1 MLRSVLRTLTVA
13 LAACAAGVVIAAS
26 AAVAPQAAEQ
36 AHIDVARSALLSV
49 EATESADTVTFWI
62 RRVADKKLVDGKDL
76 VVSFGGRN
84 QVFTRHTDGS
94 YTVSADDLRGKDP
107 KAVQIIVGHDG
118 IREILEGQLPP
129 PPEKIS
135 VNGLLGGHGQLAWWI
150 INIGVVLIGVIALSR
165 KKSY

>member
-1 MLRSVLRTLTVA
+1 
-13 LAACAAGVVIAAS
+13 
-26 AAVAPQAAEQ
+26 
-36 AHIDVARSALLSV
+36 
-49 EATESADTVTFWI
+49 
-62 RRVADKKLVDGKDL
+62 
-76 VVSFGGRN
+76 
-84 QVFTRHTDGS
+84 
-94 YTVSADDLRGKDP
+94 VSADDLRGKDP

>member
-1 MLRSVLRTLTVA
+1 MLRSVLLTLTVA
-13 LAACAAGVVIAAS
+13 LAACVAGAALAAQ

-36 AHIDVARSALLSV
+36 AHIDVARSALLSA

-62 RRVADKKLVDGKDL
+62 RRVADKKLVAGKDL
-76 VVSFGGRN
+76 VVSFGGKN
-84 QVFTRHTDGS
+84 QVFTAHTDGS
-94 YTVSADDLRGKDP
+94 YTVPADDLRGKDA
-107 KAVQIIVGHDG
+107 KAVQFIVGHDG

-129 PPEKIS
+129 APEKSS
-135 VNGLLGGHGQLAWWI
+135 VGGLLGGHGQLAWWI